1 METQTDKMFVTEII
15 INFDQIVTFT
25 TTGMWN
31 FYIENAQQTMP
42 AFKLKVES
50 YNTYLWYWR
59 VSL

>member
-31 FYIENAQQTMP
+31 FYIENAQQTMS